1 MNAIPVPAA
10 ANIMT
15 QSSSCL
21 LLPQSVQVSSPCDP
35 MFLGLLLLL
44 AWQAISKYS
53 SAQISAVIR
62 ATTL

>member
-21 LLPQSVQVSSPCDP
+21 LLPESVQVSSPCDP
-35 MFLGLLLLL
+35 MFLGLLLR

-62 ATTL
+62 ATTP